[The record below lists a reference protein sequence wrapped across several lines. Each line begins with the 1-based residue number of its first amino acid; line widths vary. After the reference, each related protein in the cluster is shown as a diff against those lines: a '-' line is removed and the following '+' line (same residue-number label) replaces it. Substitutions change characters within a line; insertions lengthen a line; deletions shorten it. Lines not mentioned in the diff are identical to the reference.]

1 MVVEIST
8 ESLKDFGISAND
20 YLYLYL
26 IHQKAHDVLVSLSLD
41 VDLEALQTKG
51 FIKLGDKIEDH
62 IVREQFLRKNF
73 TPFEQ
78 MWSELVSHFPLKVT
92 DKRGAT
98 RILRSKDANTAT
110 NAAAKK
116 KYRQYLKSNPNK
128 HREVVKAL
136 ETELKIRRDGD
147 TMHFMQMLST
157 WVNQHTWE
165 KYIGIDTD
173 EESTDRRITRQL

>member
-1 MVVEIST
+1 MIIEIST
-8 ESLKDFGISAND
+8 ESLKEFGISADD

-26 IHQKAHDVLVSLSLD
+26 IHQKAHDVLVSLSLR
-41 VDLEALQTKG
+41 VDPEALQTKG

-62 IVREQFLRKNF
+62 IVREKFLRKNF

-78 MWSELVSHFPLKVT
+78 LWSELVSHFPLKVT
-92 DKRGAT
+92 DKRGSV
-98 RILRSKDANTAT
+98 RVLRSKDPNTLTIAT
-110 NAAAKK
+110 AKK
-116 KYRQYLKSNPNK
+116 KYYQYLKANPNK
-128 HREVVKAL
+128 HNEVVKAL

-165 KYIGIDTD
+165 KYIGIDTNEQED
-173 EESTDRRITRQL
+173 QRRITRKL